1 MKIVGNDQ
9 VLISKEE
16 LDALLMV
23 ATMYCCEKDPDAI
36 KNIKISHAANVS
48 VMVEEHIWG
57 NKQIPE
63 EVLLQVRNFIK
74 REEGVKKDAGSI

>member
-1 MKIVGNDQ
+1 MKTVGNDQ

-16 LDALLMV
+16 LDVLLMV
-23 ATMYCCEKDPDAI
+23 ASQHCCEKDADAI
-36 KNIKISHAANVS
+36 KNIKITHAANVS

-63 EVLLQVRNFIK
+63 EVLLQARDFIK
-74 REEGVKKDAGSI
+74 REEGEEKDGI

>member
-1 MKIVGNDQ
+1 MKAVGNDQ
-9 VLISKEE
+9 VLIGKEE

-23 ATMYCCEKDPDAI
+23 ASQYCCEKDPDAI
-36 KNIKISHAANVS
+36 KDIKITHAANVS

-63 EVLLQVRNFIK
+63 EVLLQARDFIK
-74 REEGVKKDAGSI
+74 REEGEEDAGSI